1 MSIPIHTVYFTTIY
15 LFKSG
20 EIVISAS
27 YLIFYMS
34 VVLIQITTL
43 LYIAHILV
51 PLLWRRKMDP
61 DNAAVPV
68 LMAIADLLGAML
80 LTSAYCILLYLG
92 DPYVSL
98 HSVVDNVT
106 VAS

>member
-1 MSIPIHTVYFTTIY
+1 
-15 LFKSG
+15 
-20 EIVISAS
+20 
-27 YLIFYMS
+27 
-34 VVLIQITTL
+34 
-43 LYIAHILV
+43 
-51 PLLWRRKMDP
+51 MDP

-68 LMAIADLLGAML
+68 LMAIADLLGAFL
-80 LTSAYCILLYLG
+80 LSSAYCILLYLG